1 MRWVEAAERAGRCCS
16 HRYHSWS
23 GGPGQ
28 AGLTDSMPGSSHEW
42 TDQNKLPSF
51 DQVMELPA
59 LTEATISTDCIDA
72 DGRMNIRRYLQLGRV
87 GR

>member
-1 MRWVEAAERAGRCCS
+1 
-16 HRYHSWS
+16 
-23 GGPGQ
+23 
-28 AGLTDSMPGSSHEW
+28 MPGSSREW

>member
-1 MRWVEAAERAGRCCS
+1 
-16 HRYHSWS
+16 
-23 GGPGQ
+23 
-28 AGLTDSMPGSSHEW
+28 MPGSSREW

-51 DQVMELPA
+51 DQVMELPT
-59 LTEATISTDCIDA
+59 LTEATISTDYIAA